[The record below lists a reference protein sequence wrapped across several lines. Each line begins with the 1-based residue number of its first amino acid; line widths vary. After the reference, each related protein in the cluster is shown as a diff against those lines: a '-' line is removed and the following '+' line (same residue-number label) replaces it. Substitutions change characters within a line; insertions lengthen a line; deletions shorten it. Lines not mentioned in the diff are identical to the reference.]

1 MYCSRLDRTVSMLTS
16 STLRITQGWA
26 VDADGMAVMTDSA
39 QHRIDH
45 SRVAQEVAEK
55 SPEVSGDMRDLI
67 LHLVASH
74 HGRCR
79 PFAPVVLDESAEC
92 ASFGRSLI
100 VKKNALRMLR
110 IVLIVQWLT
119 ASGI

>member
-45 SRVAQEVAEK
+45 SRVAQEVA
-55 SPEVSGDMRDLI
+55 
-67 LHLVASH
+67 
-74 HGRCR
+74 
-79 PFAPVVLDESAEC
+79 PFS
-92 ASFGRSLI
+92 
-100 VKKNALRMLR
+100 
-110 IVLIVQWLT
+110 IVQVSRNHCGVAVIALFHQLEEDVRLFRLKRKV
-119 ASGI
+119 A